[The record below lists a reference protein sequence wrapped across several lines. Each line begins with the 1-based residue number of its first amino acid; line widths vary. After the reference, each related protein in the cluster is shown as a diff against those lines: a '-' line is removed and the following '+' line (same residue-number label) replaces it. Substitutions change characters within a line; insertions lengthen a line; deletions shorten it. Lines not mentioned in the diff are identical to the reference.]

1 MSKQRGPG
9 AFDPSALER
18 AAAALRE
25 LNQSPHANKALEA
38 MIKTEEAKIAQNTDR
53 AK

>member
-1 MSKQRGPG
+1 MKNSGP
-9 AFDPSALER
+9 FDPSALER

-25 LNQSPHANKALEA
+25 LNQSPHAAKALDA
-38 MIKTEEAKIAQNTDR
+38 MIKTDEAKSAEYR